1 MLYMNNGLR
10 RIRTN
15 RVTSFW
21 VDWVLDWSWRSDGEV
36 KGIVKWLEETGAK
49 LDSFIV
55 EKGKDFSSKITSLE
69 MKILSF

>member
-15 RVTSFW
+15 RVTLFW

-36 KGIVKWLEETGAK
+36 KGIVKWLEETRAK

-55 EKGKDFSSKITSLE
+55 EKRKDFS
-69 MKILSF
+69 